1 MRPPLNPSQV
11 VRLADAQAYH
21 PVTVRI
27 PLKKLIPPFAVATR
41 PAGIELLSRELNKP
55 DFSGLCVRFLR
66 SLLARAKLS
75 NEPELRFP
83 SPLERL
89 EEWYGSGVP

>member
-1 MRPPLNPSQV
+1 MHKLTTV
-11 VRLADAQAYH
+11 W
-21 PVTVRI
+21 TVRI
-27 PLKKLIPPFAVATR
+27 PLKKLIPLFAVATR

-55 DFSGLCVRFLR
+55 DFSGPCLRFLR